1 MSGVRVSQAEVR
13 DLGLRLSGRDRAI
26 LWQVGEL
33 RLMSGRQIEAV
44 HFPSEAHATAS
55 TAARHCRRVLE
66 RLVRDRLLV
75 RLARRV
81 GGVRAGS
88 QTFIYGLGPIG
99 HRLLHQDGTR
109 LRTYEPGL
117 AFVDHQLAVAQL
129 VVDLIVA
136 SRRGQLVLLGV
147 QGEPVCWRNVPSF
160 GRAVLRPDLFLA
172 IGVGELEYRWFVEID
187 RATHHA
193 PSLRRKARLY
203 ESYYRSGVEQA
214 KHDVFPRVI
223 WVTPNDARAEV
234 VERVLSA
241 SEFTPG
247 MMVAAAAKNAL
258 PVLAGGAA

>member
-1 MSGVRVSQAEVR
+1 MNGARVSQAEVR

-26 LWQVGEL
+26 IWQIGEL

-44 HFPSEAHATAS
+44 HFPSEQHATAA

-75 RLARRV
+75 RLERRV

-99 HRLLHQDGTR
+99 HRLLHEDGTR

-117 AFVDHQLAVAQL
+117 AFVDHQLAVTRL
-129 VVDLIVA
+129 VVDLIGA
-136 SRRGQLVLLGV
+136 SRRGQLELLGV
-147 QGEPVCWRNVPSF
+147 QGEPVCWRNLPSV
-160 GRAVLRPDLFLA
+160 GRAILRPDLFLV

-187 RATHHA
+187 RATHHT
-193 PSLRRKARLY
+193 PSLLRKARLY

-223 WVTPNDARAEV
+223 WVTPNEARAEA

-247 MMVAAAAKNAL
+247 MMVAVAAKNAL
-258 PVLAGGAA
+258 RVLAGAAT